1 MSERKAYHVTPH
13 PEGGW
18 KVEAEGATRASSTH
32 QTKEE
37 AVDNAKELA
46 KSQEPGQVIIHRRDG
61 TIEAEHTYTVPV
73 Y

>member
-18 KVEAEGATRASSTH
+18 KVEAESATRASSTH
-32 QTKEE
+32 RTKEE

-46 KSQEPGQVIIHRRDG
+46 KGQEPGQVIIRRQDG
-61 TIEAEHTYTVPV
+61 TIEAEQTYG
-73 Y
+73 

>member
-1 MSERKAYHVTPH
+1 MPERKAYHVTPH

-18 KVEAEGATRASSTH
+18 KVEAEGYTRASSTH

-46 KSQEPGQVIIHRRDG
+46 KGQEPGQVLIHRHDG
-61 TIEAEHTYTVPV
+61 NIETGHTYG
-73 Y
+73 

>member
-13 PEGGW
+13 SEGGW
-18 KVEAEGATRASSTH
+18 KVEAEAATRASSTH

-46 KSQEPGQVIIHRRDG
+46 KAQEPGQVIIHRQDG
-61 TIEAEHTYTVPV
+61 TIEAKQTYG
-73 Y
+73 

>member
-18 KVEAEGATRASSTH
+18 KVEAEGATRASNTH

-46 KSQEPGQVIIHRRDG
+46 KGQEPGQVIIHRRDG
-61 TIEAEHTYTVPV
+61 TIEAEHTYG
-73 Y
+73 

>member
-18 KVEAEGATRASSTH
+18 KVEAGGATRASSTH

-37 AVDNAKELA
+37 AVDSAKELA
-46 KSQEPGQVIIHRRDG
+46 KGQKPGQVVIHRQDG
-61 TIEAEHTYTVPV
+61 TIEAEQTYG
-73 Y
+73 